1 MNFDTEL
8 TSLMPN
14 KICDSLPL
22 GIIHAF
28 NRPLNPNKRQITYL
42 SNAHDVKIM
51 LVIFSF
57 DSAPWIFYFPWRIFI
72 NVCIIRCTEHIE
84 NAFFSS
90 LAYFISSMMRIKVLS
105 KVCKERQRI
114 IKVLCKIFGNTN
126 IKKNVYMRGDRD
138 DKVETSFIPKRGAN
152 IPSPVSFAPKFS
164 NSSSKSSK
172 SSNCAQLSSVVAVLS
187 SRPHAENPSSGN
199 FRIGTWMQRS

>member
-57 DSAPWIFYFPWRIFI
+57 DSAPWIFYFP
-72 NVCIIRCTEHIE
+72 
-84 NAFFSS
+84 
-90 LAYFISSMMRIKVLS
+90 
-105 KVCKERQRI
+105 
-114 IKVLCKIFGNTN
+114 
-126 IKKNVYMRGDRD
+126 
-138 DKVETSFIPKRGAN
+138 
-152 IPSPVSFAPKFS
+152 
-164 NSSSKSSK
+164 
-172 SSNCAQLSSVVAVLS
+172 
-187 SRPHAENPSSGN
+187 
-199 FRIGTWMQRS
+199 